1 MRKKTKEKINRLINI
16 GIFCSITMAIFSVIL
31 LLQKRYFWAF
41 LSMLGMIVGIA
52 SFWNLKKEMKLIKE
66 GDSYDNN

>member
-16 GIFCSITMAIFSVIL
+16 GIFCSIIMAIFSVIL

-41 LSMLGMIVGIA
+41 LSMIGMIVGIA
-52 SFWNLKKEMKLIKE
+52 SFGNLKKEMKLIKE

>member
-16 GIFCSITMAIFSVIL
+16 GIFCSIIMAIFSVIL

-41 LSMLGMIVGIA
+41 LSMIGMIVGIA

>member
-16 GIFCSITMAIFSVIL
+16 GIFCSITMAVFSVIL

-52 SFWNLKKEMKLIKE
+52 SFGNLKKEMKLIKE

>member
-16 GIFCSITMAIFSVIL
+16 GIFCSIIMAIFSVIL

-41 LSMLGMIVGIA
+41 LSMIGMIVGIA
-52 SFWNLKKEMKLIKE
+52 SFWNLKKELKLIKE

>member
-16 GIFCSITMAIFSVIL
+16 GIFCSITMAVFSVIL

-41 LSMLGMIVGIA
+41 LSMIGMIVGIA